1 MESLDYLLQ
10 GFTVA
15 LQPLNLF
22 YCLLGVTMG
31 TLVGVL
37 PGLGP
42 SATIALLLP
51 TTYHMDPVPSLIML
65 AGISYGS
72 MYGGSTTS
80 ILLNIPGEPSSL
92 LTCLDGYQMARQ
104 GRAGL
109 ALGVSAVGSFI
120 AGTFSVLGLAF
131 IAPTLA
137 RMALGLGPPEY
148 FSLMVMGL
156 TIVSYLA
163 RVSMVKAWM
172 MTALGLI
179 ISTVGMDPITGQA
192 RFVFGIR
199 SLYDGL
205 TLPAIMMGLFGVSEV
220 LENIGKYIKPEIYK
234 GKITNFFG
242 NREDWRQ
249 STKPIARGTLLG
261 FFMGVFPG
269 IGSVVPTLISYV
281 IEKRL
286 SKHQEKFGKG
296 AIEGLAA
303 VEACNN
309 AAVGGTYV
317 PLLSLGIPSSGMTA
331 LLLAALMIYGLN
343 PGPLLIR
350 ESPRLFWA
358 VVASMYVGNVM
369 LLVLNLPLIP
379 LWVKV
384 LKIPYSYLSAM
395 ILLFCLIGAY
405 SLNNNPSDVIVMILF
420 GTLGYILREFRFEL
434 PPLVLAFVL
443 GPMLEPAFR
452 TSLIIS
458 KGSLGIFV
466 TRPISALFLL
476 VAFIVLVSPL
486 ATKKRLGAGLQ
497 QED

>member
-1 MESLDYLLQ
+1 
-10 GFTVA
+10 
-15 LQPLNLF
+15 NLF

-104 GRAGL
+104 GRAGP
-109 ALGVSAVGSFI
+109 ALGVSAVGSFV
-120 AGTFSVLGLAF
+120 AGTFSVMGLAF

-192 RFVFGIR
+192 RFVFGVR

-220 LENIGKYIKPEIYK
+220 LENIGKYVKPEIYK

-249 STKPIARGTLLG
+249 SAKPIARGTLLG

-286 SKHQEKFGKG
+286 SKHPEKFGKG

-405 SLNNNPSDVIVMILF
+405 SLNNSPSDVIVMILF

>member
-286 SKHQEKFGKG
+286 SKHPEKFGKG